1 MPWDEAANDEGAVQN
16 PNTLIT
22 LIALYPGEGGLGY
35 WDIGKLGNWEIG
47 KLGSWGV
54 GGGCMR
60 KSNKDMG
67 D

>member
-35 WDIGKLGNWEIG
+35 WEIG

>member
-35 WDIGKLGNWEIG
+35 WDIGKLGNW
-47 KLGSWGV
+47 GV
-54 GGGCMR
+54 GELV
-60 KSNKDMG
+60 G
-67 D
+67 DV